1 MSMFDSFARFAAS
14 QRKARAE
21 RNTELLLNSLPLEIQ
36 KDIGWG
42 NGRRSGASSTVSLF
56 GWGGPQG

>member
-14 QRKARAE
+14 RRKARAE

-42 NGRRSGASSTVSLF
+42 NGPRSGASRTVSLF

>member
-1 MSMFDSFARFAAS
+1 MSMFDSLARFAAAR
-14 QRKARAE
+14 RKARAE
-21 RNTELLLNSLPLEIQ
+21 YNTELLLNSLPLEIQ

-42 NGRRSGASSTVSLF
+42 NRRGSGVSRTVSLF